1 MALVRSL
8 ARDPI
13 DTSAIERI
21 AGVPTGTAAITVD
34 SRGHNRI
41 VVVPGANGAWTA
53 SHVEAIRSLI
63 AQSNVLL
70 LQLEIPLEAVA
81 RAVTIAR
88 EENVFCMV
96 NPAPALPLPAD
107 FYPSI
112 DLLTPNENE
121 LGLLS
126 GITLGGPRGWRNA
139 ARVLLNRGL
148 PAIVVTL
155 GEEGS
160 LAMDDKSDMHLP
172 AYPVKMVDSTAAG
185 DCFNGT
191 LAAEIDVMLEARG
204 KTCSRT
210 AFTVME
216 LAPAIDR
223 ATRAA
228 TISVTRRG
236 AQPSIPWREEID
248 RFETWF
254 EEHRL

>member
-1 MALVRSL
+1 MVTIIGSLNMDLVVTADRAQEGETVQGSFPGFRAAKEPIRQSQL
-8 ARDPI
+8 GAAQKPSWQEESETTASVKPGPFSGSGFI

-21 AGVPTGTAAITVD
+21 AGVQPEQRSRSTAEVITASWSSGD
-34 SRGHNRI
+34 
-41 VVVPGANGAWTA
+41 NGAWTA

-160 LAMDDKSDMHLP
+160 L
-172 AYPVKMVDSTAAG
+172 
-185 DCFNGT
+185 
-191 LAAEIDVMLEARG
+191 
-204 KTCSRT
+204 
-210 AFTVME
+210 
-216 LAPAIDR
+216 
-223 ATRAA
+223 
-228 TISVTRRG
+228 
-236 AQPSIPWREEID
+236 PW
-248 RFETWF
+248 TTK
-254 EEHRL
+254 